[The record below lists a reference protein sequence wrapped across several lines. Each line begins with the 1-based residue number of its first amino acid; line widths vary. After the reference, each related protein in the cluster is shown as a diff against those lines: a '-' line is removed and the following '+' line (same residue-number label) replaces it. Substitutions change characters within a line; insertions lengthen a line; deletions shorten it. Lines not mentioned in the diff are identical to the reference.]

1 MGNRRFRIHPAA
13 IVAALAIVTLSVAS
27 NVGVA
32 RAASSGIC
40 VRVVHA
46 SSSAGAVDMYFAGR
60 AKPFPTNFSFGEVSK
75 YWPEQA
81 GPLKVVVTP
90 AGQPQSAALLTTS
103 VNTTE
108 GNTYYTLA
116 LLGEPGQPL
125 SLLTIKDDNS
135 IASGQA
141 KVRVYHLSPDAGLA
155 SLTLGGQTVA
165 TLDNQQTSD
174 YLKLQ
179 PGDYSFELTMQRSG
193 KTVPV
198 SVTLPADK
206 VTSVFAVGSVNSSGA
221 NAFKFVVVSTV
232 PLPGGWPATGVDPRP
247 AAARAAPWWLARLI
261 ALNG

>member
-1 MGNRRFRIHPAA
+1 MHPAA
-13 IVAALAIVTLSVAS
+13 IVAALAIITLSVAS

-32 RAASSGIC
+32 RAASSGVC

-46 SSSAGAVDMYFAGR
+46 SSTAGAVDMYFAGR
-60 AKPFPTNFSFGEVSK
+60 SQPFPENFSFGEVSK
-75 YWPEQA
+75 YWPEQT

-90 AGQPQSAALLTTS
+90 AGQPQSAAVLTTT

-108 GNTYYTLA
+108 DNTYYTLA
-116 LLGEPGQPL
+116 LLGEPGQSL

-155 SLTLGGQTVA
+155 SVTLGGQTVA

-174 YLKLQ
+174 YLRLK
-179 PGDYSFELTMQRSG
+179 PGDYTFELTLQRSAR
-193 KTVPV
+193 TVPV
-198 SVTLPADK
+198 SVSLPPDK

-232 PLPGGWPATGVDPRP
+232 PLPGGWPDTGFDPHAP
-247 AAARAAPWWLARLI
+247 AAPSVLNWHLARLVE
-261 ALNG
+261 LNA